1 MTDGVGMLLRE
12 FTTKPNLAGYS
23 AMIIDEAHE
32 RTLSTDIL
40 LGLVKDIAR
49 FRPDFQLLICSV
61 TMNAVKFSEYFYDAP
76 IFNILGKMY
85 PVDIMYTPNPEAN
98 YLYAAVAIIFQI
110 HTTKPKADI
119 LVFFTGQ
126 DEIRASQEN
135 LEETARAL
143 GNKIGEL
150 MICPIYANLPTNMQA
165 KIFEPT
171 PDRAQKFLLATNISK
186 TLITINGVVYVID
199 PGFVKQNS
207 YNPCTGMESLCLPAA
222 ANQRA
227 GRAGRVAP
235 GKCFRLYTKSAYMKE
250 IDKDTVVEIQQTNL
264 ANVVLLLKSLG
275 INNLIGFDFLDPPPG
290 M

>member
-1 MTDGVGMLLRE
+1 
-12 FTTKPNLAGYS
+12 
-23 AMIIDEAHE
+23 
-32 RTLSTDIL
+32 
-40 LGLVKDIAR
+40 
-49 FRPDFQLLICSV
+49 
-61 TMNAVKFSEYFYDAP
+61 
-76 IFNILGKMY
+76 
-85 PVDIMYTPNPEAN
+85 MYTPNN

-110 HTTKPKADI
+110 HTTQPKADI

-126 DEIRASQEN
+126 DEIKASQEN

-207 YNPCTGMESLCLPAA
+207 YNPCTGMESLVFFLFVCLPAA

-235 GKCFRLYTKSAYMKE
+235 GKCFRLYMKSAYMKE
-250 IDKDTVVEIQQTNL
+250 LDKDTVVEIQQTNL